1 MTSAL
6 ISTLIRQWAREYL
19 QYSRPSAAPHKRGR
33 VRAYLFAG
41 LSRFHMRRLI
51 YGVPVLL
58 HVSVFLF
65 FYALSEWLY
74 PINVTVGATARYSLV
89 ALLTVYLVLSV
100 LPLIARNAPYQ
111 TALTTPLQ
119 ACVSLIQLSYIVL
132 HRLAWPSSPDYEIQ
146 RVSGLFRSLNF
157 DRARALVKEVK
168 KKERASEL
176 DRSAIQWLLQ
186 ELDEDDMDN
195 FLSGLPGY
203 IHSPSGL
210 PGYIHSPLVDKK
222 LVVKD
227 LIADMVPARI
237 RKHVTTCLRSV
248 ELSQEESMS
257 RASICISSLKSIF
270 ETAANLEIGQSWQT
284 RFGNDEIRAILEY
297 FQPLRHDSSIAL
309 RALCIRCLVIREFLI
324 PNANSDAEELQ
335 ARKFPNYLMP
345 IFRVILV
352 WKRTEIA
359 QWSHLDGI
367 LTLASY
373 HLPRDEEM
381 WMDVLYDGPLIN
393 LAVLAHGL
401 LSLASKG
408 GLGDVNLDMAWKTFE
423 TLLKSLSLAQVRVSE
438 LALKRFN
445 EVLLKARAGN
455 SGYERGR
462 AQITTLLKMLEIVN
476 SGLHLAEAFTYTPK
490 PMLTPR
496 QIEAIFGPE
505 QLRNG
510 ELLEA
515 FAACLPRL
523 VSASTPESS
532 KNFME
537 RLILEDKL
545 WEQLHFSLIKC
556 LDMQVPFPDKLRI
569 IMIFFDIFDVAFEIL
584 KESSIDWRSP
594 DLDLLYGHLQEFQ
607 KDVAPGMFIGRVV
620 YFRSAVFQ
628 GQFCHALLAQFAKQR
643 SHGEPLMHHLL
654 PSLSTLVGLLGAG
667 TQEGTE
673 KLTLRT
679 LRSSRTRPDMGK
691 ANATLNVILRDG
703 PLSNFFILG
712 TTILEAIVSKASDVT
727 LGDIKK
733 LWRLFERMLNTQ
745 HLSLA
750 DASAEKWATFDHLR
764 ATVLVAVAMGGN
776 SSHAEDFRPLLDIIE
791 KVDCMRPA
799 DRSAEEPIP
808 GSSREFEAPFPAA
821 AGPRDQRLLHPLL
834 STDSLAAAD
843 QFTPHSAT
851 PPDQS
856 NLDPTVVN
864 ELSSPTTQRTGD
876 DARFARPLIPS
887 RNRSGPRRAA
897 SLDPANIQAHMHMQF
912 ALTDTPFAPD
922 GVLSHPYPSPPSSC
936 SLDGPPGCVNQYIT
950 VPANRACGHPTPDS
964 HKDGTYRS
972 KSLCCK

>member
-1 MTSAL
+1 
-6 ISTLIRQWAREYL
+6 
-19 QYSRPSAAPHKRGR
+19 
-33 VRAYLFAG
+33 
-41 LSRFHMRRLI
+41 MRRLI

-65 FYALSEWLY
+65 FYALSEWFY
-74 PINVTVGATARYSLV
+74 PINVAVGATARYSLV

-132 HRLAWPSSPDYEIQ
+132 HRLVWPSSRDNEVQ

-157 DRARALVKEVK
+157 DRARALTKEVK
-168 KKERASEL
+168 KKERVSEL
-176 DRSAIQWLLQ
+176 DRSTIQWLIQ
-186 ELDEDDMDN
+186 ELDEDNMDN
-195 FLSGLPGY
+195 FL
-203 IHSPSGL
+203 SGL

-222 LVVKD
+222 LVVKG

-237 RKHVTTCLRSV
+237 REHVTTCLRSV

-257 RASICISSLKSIF
+257 RASICISSLQLIF
-270 ETAANLEIGQSWQT
+270 ETAANLNIGQYWQT
-284 RFGNDEIRAILEY
+284 GLGNDGIRAILEY
-297 FQPLRHDSSIAL
+297 FQPLRYDSSMAL
-309 RALCIRCLVIREFLI
+309 RALCIRCLVIREFLL
-324 PNANSDAEELQ
+324 PNANLDAGKLR
-335 ARKFPNYLMP
+335 AKTLPSHLMP
-345 IFRVILV
+345 IYRVIFV
-352 WKRTEIA
+352 WKTTDIA

-367 LTLASY
+367 LTSTRY
-373 HLPRDEEM
+373 HFPGNEEM

-401 LSLASKG
+401 LSRASEG

-423 TLLKSLSLAQVRVSE
+423 TLLKSLGLAQVQVS
-438 LALKRFN
+438 APARARFN

-455 SGYERGR
+455 SGYARGR

-476 SGLHLAEAFTYTPK
+476 SGLHLAEAFAYTPK

-523 VSASTPESS
+523 VNASTPESS

-537 RLILEDKL
+537 HLILEGRL
-545 WEQLHFSLIKC
+545 WEQLHFNLIKC

-569 IMIFFDIFDVAFEIL
+569 IMIFFDIFDVAFEVL

-643 SHGEPLMHHLL
+643 SHGEPLMRHLL

-667 TQEGTE
+667 TQEDTE
-673 KLTLRT
+673 KLTHRT
-679 LRSSRTRPDMGK
+679 LRSSRTSPDMVK

-733 LWRLFERMLNTQ
+733 LWKLFERMLNTQ

-750 DASAEKWATFDHLR
+750 DASAEKWAIFDHLR

-776 SSHAEDFRPLLDIIE
+776 RPHAEDFRPLLDMIE

-808 GSSREFEAPFPAA
+808 GSSREFEASFPAA
-821 AGPRDQRLLHPLL
+821 AGPRDQGLSHPVL
-834 STDSLAAAD
+834 STVSIAATD
-843 QFTPHSAT
+843 QFTPQSAT

-856 NLDPTVVN
+856 NLDPVVVN
-864 ELSSPTTQRTGD
+864 EPSSATSQRTGD
-876 DARFARPLIPS
+876 DAPYAYHPHVRFARPHIPS
-887 RNRSGPRRAA
+887 NSRSGPRRAA
-897 SLDPANIQAHMHMQF
+897 SLDPENLQAHMHMQF
-912 ALTDTPFAPD
+912 AFTDSPFPLAPD
-922 GVLSHPYPSPPSSC
+922 GVLSHPYPSPLSSC
-936 SLDGPPGCVNQYIT
+936 SLDRSPSCVNQDIT
-950 VPANRACGHPTPDS
+950 VPANRACERLTPDS

-972 KSLCCK
+972 ISLCRK